1 MAQLLQ
7 WEGDLCELRLDSSA
21 FRYFSETAYVP
32 SRKVLLRGL
41 NRTLIRHVQGFTL
54 VTLVHRDLIPQL
66 QLDGSE
72 GDFNPIICSSVSFDG
87 DTMHKLKQ
95 DFVQKPENDFRQMI
109 LLIHFSVL
117 SGITGV
123 LPHQLTRTIRRFR
136 SVAKYLR
143 WGLGIWSLVSLFL
156 SLLQI
161 VIMGKPSWGALL
173 WAILSFLSFWLRRKA
188 PYVVRWVLACCIKWK
203 LQIVRCKWK
212 LQTRSVGMA

>member
-1 MAQLLQ
+1 MAQFLQ

-21 FRYFSETAYVP
+21 VRYFSETAYVP
-32 SRKVLLRGL
+32 SRKDLLRGF

-54 VTLVHRDLIPQL
+54 VTLIHRDLVPQL
-66 QLDGSE
+66 RLDGSG
-72 GDFNPIICSSVSFDG
+72 GDFDPMICSSVSFDG

-95 DFVQKPENDFRQMI
+95 DFVRKLENDFRQMV

-143 WGLGIWSLVSLFL
+143 WGLWIWSLVSLLL
-156 SLLQI
+156 SLIQI
-161 VIMGKPSWGALL
+161 FIMRKPSWALF
-173 WAILSFLSFWLRRKA
+173 WALLSFLSFLLGRIA
-188 PYVVRWVLACCIKWK
+188 PYLVRWVLVCCIKWK
-203 LQIVRCKWK
+203 LQTVRDKWK
-212 LQTRSVGMA
+212 LQTVR